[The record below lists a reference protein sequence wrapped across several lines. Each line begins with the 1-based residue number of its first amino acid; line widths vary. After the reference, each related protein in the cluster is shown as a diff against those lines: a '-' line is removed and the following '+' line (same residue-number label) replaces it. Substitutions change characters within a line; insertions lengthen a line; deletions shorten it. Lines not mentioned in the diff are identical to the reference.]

1 VDEIFIISEI
11 KWILKNNLFSQR
23 FVSILKDY
31 WIEDEQNK
39 KAKEIRKRLG
49 YFIELERERNN

>member
-1 VDEIFIISEI
+1 MDEIFIISEI